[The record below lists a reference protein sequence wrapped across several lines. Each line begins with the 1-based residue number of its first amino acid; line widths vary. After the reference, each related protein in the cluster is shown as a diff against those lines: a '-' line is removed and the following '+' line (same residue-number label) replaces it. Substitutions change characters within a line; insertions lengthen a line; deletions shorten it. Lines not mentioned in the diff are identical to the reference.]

1 MGSTRLPGKVLESIE
16 GEPMLS
22 WTVRSVR
29 AIPGIAGVVVA
40 TTTEPADDAVVAA
53 AERIGVDVHR
63 GSATDVLSRCHDAVA
78 PFRADVVI
86 RQTADNPF
94 PDPTVA
100 AAQVER
106 LVDGGFDYVGIDGW
120 PLGIAAETC
129 RMAALALAAREATDA
144 ADREHVMPFLYRQPD
159 RFRVGRL
166 ERSGASRRRPAGTR
180 STPPMTSPS
189 LASSP
194 DGSGTGRRSPSASSR
209 RSRAASLTCS
219 SSTRRSPSARGASAI
234 SRMTPRDPT
243 PSAATDRG
251 MEERHR

>member
-1 MGSTRLPGKVLESIE
+1 MDSGSGPSTPPRTVAVVQARMGSTRLPGKVLESIE

-40 TTTEPADDAVVAA
+40 TTTEPADDAIVAA

-106 LVDGGFDYVGIDGW
+106 LVDGDFDYVGIDGW

-159 RFRVGRL
+159 A
-166 ERSGASRRRPAGTR
+166 SGSAGW
-180 STPPMTSPS
+180 
-189 LASSP
+189 
-194 DGSGTGRRSPSASSR
+194 SA
-209 RSRAASLTCS
+209 RSRDAG
-219 SSTRRSPSARGASAI
+219 RPVHR
-234 SRMTPRDPT
+234 
-243 PSAATDRG
+243 
-251 MEERHR
+251 RHRR